1 MFPLAGIPAYTDGMV
16 FYKIWYGKPN
26 MPGYPQIS
34 EEDRWHIINYLRTMF
49 KGVS

>member
-1 MFPLAGIPAYTDGMV
+1 MI

-26 MPGYPQIS
+26 MPGYPQVP
-34 EEDRWHIINYLRTMF
+34 EEDRWHIINYLRTLF